1 MLNCSKVLQEKEY
14 EKKVEEAENIV
25 IAAIAETMD
34 LYGVTESIGRLYAIL
49 YFSDEP
55 MTLDEMSEKMGMSK
69 PSMSNGI
76 HTLLDIEM
84 VEKVWQRGVRKDLY
98 VAEKDFFKTF
108 VTFFSKKWEREA
120 NVNLEAIFQAEEK
133 LNELLNDPHL
143 PSKVEE
149 KVKKDLQLI
158 RESKRY
164 YLWLKRLVQK
174 MRNREFFFNEL
185 SEGEKEENSGY

>member
-55 MTLDEMSEKMGMSK
+55 MTLDEMSKKMGMSK

-185 SEGEKEENSGY
+185 SEGEKEENNGY

>member
-143 PSKVEE
+143 PSRVEE

-185 SEGEKEENSGY
+185 SEGEKEENNGY

>member
-143 PSKVEE
+143 PSRVEE